1 MAGQNRSNFYADN
14 PDVAWYL
21 ERGIDWAPPVE
32 LTEFLHRSPDAFTDA
47 GEARDAYRDVLS
59 LIGELAGEVLAPR
72 AAEIDRLGVHLEGG
86 EGQVSAPFAE
96 VFEQLAALELHGL
109 CLPRELGGQNVP
121 LTVFFLASELLA
133 RADLSAMTHFSF
145 HGPMAMAMLAYS
157 WAEGSTDFDPATG
170 SITKTRFADA
180 IDEIRRGAAWGA
192 MDITEPDAGSD
203 MAALRTTGTLGADG
217 VWRLNGQKIFI
228 TSGHGKYHFV
238 IARTEQPGD
247 PDDPFAGLGG
257 LSMFLARAYED
268 GPEGRR
274 RFVTIDRLEE
284 KLGHHGSP
292 TASLMFEDTPAE
304 LVGQRG
310 EGFKLMLTL
319 MNGAR
324 VGVGF
329 EGVGVCEAALRL
341 ARAYAAERRSM
352 GKTIDRH
359 EMIADYLDEMEA
371 DLLGLR
377 ALGVQCAVEVELAQ
391 KGGIVLNTG
400 LVTDP
405 EERQRRER
413 DMKRHAARARRLTP
427 LFKYLASE
435 QAVHMARMAIQIHGG
450 VGYTKEY
457 GAEKLLRDA
466 LVLPIYEGTSQIQS
480 LMVMKDTL
488 TGVMKDPRRF
498 ATRVAQARWRATTA
512 RDPLERRVA
521 KLQGLARS
529 AEQHLLT
536 RTVADKGRQVVGEP
550 LSEWGRHLK
559 GKWDPKRDFAYAML
573 HAERLTRLL
582 ADEAVAELLLAQV
595 RQDPAR
601 RSILERYLERA
612 EPRARHLYERITTTG
627 QRLLEAL
634 GHEVEGERRVG

>member
-1 MAGQNRSNFYADN
+1 MSNFYSDN
-14 PDVAWYL
+14 PDLAWYV
-21 ERGIDWAPPVE
+21 ERGVDWAPLVE
-32 LTEFLHRSPDAFTDA
+32 LTEFLHRSPDGFKDA
-47 GEARDAYRDVLS
+47 RSAVEAYRDVLN
-59 LIGELAGEVLAPR
+59 LVGELAGDVVAPR
-72 AAEIDRLGVHLEGG
+72 AARIDREGVRLVDG

-96 VFEQLAALELHGL
+96 IFEQLGALELHGL
-109 CLPRELGGQNVP
+109 ALPRELGGQNCP
-121 LTVFFLASELLA
+121 LTVFFLASELMA
-133 RADLSAMTHFSF
+133 RADLSVMTHFSF

-157 WAEGSTDFDPATG
+157 WAEGSTTFDPATAT
-170 SITKTRFADA
+170 ITRTRFADA
-180 IDEIRRGAAWGA
+180 IEEIRRGAAWGA

-203 MAALRTTGTLGADG
+203 MAALRTTGTLGEDG
-217 VWRLNGQKIFI
+217 QWRLDGQKIFI

-238 IARTEQPGD
+238 IARTERAGD
-247 PDDPFAGLGG
+247 PEDPFAGLGG

-268 GPEGRR
+268 GEGGRR

-292 TASLMFEDTPAE
+292 TASLVFEGTPAE

-359 EMIADYLDEMEA
+359 EMIADYLDEMET

-391 KGGIVLNTG
+391 KGGIVLATG

-405 EERQRRER
+405 EEKRRREA
-413 DMKRHAARARRLTP
+413 DVKRHSAHARRLTP

-435 QAVHMARMAIQIHGG
+435 KAVQMARTAIQIHGG

-488 TGVMKDPRRF
+488 TGIMKEPKRF
-498 ATRVAQARWRATTA
+498 ATRVAQARWHAATA

-521 KLQGLARS
+521 RIQGLARS

-550 LSEWGRHLK
+550 VAEWAKHLK
-559 GKWDPKRDFAYAML
+559 GRWDPKRDFAYAML
-573 HAERLTRLL
+573 HAERLTQLL
-582 ADEAVAELLLAQV
+582 ADEAVAELLLGQ
-595 RQDPAR
+595 AR
-601 RSILERYLERA
+601 RDPERRVILERYLERA

-627 QRLLEAL
+627 QRLLESLA
-634 GHEVEGERRVG
+634 GDREAERRVG